1 MWELPYNDL
10 LNLYP
15 MGLLTLCGID
25 KRYDNEPEQV
35 RVLRNRALK
44 LILEIDKTKWDYTLE
59 AEKYIE
65 IWLMLAV
72 KDHYLIS

>member
-15 MGLLTLCGID
+15 MSLLTLCGID

-44 LILEIDKTKWDYTLE
+44 LMLEIDKTKWDYTLE

-72 KDHYLIS
+72 KDYYLIS